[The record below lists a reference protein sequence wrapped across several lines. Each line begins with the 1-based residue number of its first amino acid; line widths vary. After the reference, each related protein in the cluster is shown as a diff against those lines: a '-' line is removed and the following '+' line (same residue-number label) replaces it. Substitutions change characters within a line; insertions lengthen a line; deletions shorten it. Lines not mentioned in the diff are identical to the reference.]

1 MNKILFAFI
10 AFVDL
15 QNREL
20 KENLKY
26 WKEKSQEDTQ
36 EVEKLSEQLDDD
48 NVIIE
53 RFLIASGKSKD
64 LTEPEEFEE
73 VFEDI
78 EQTYSEHEE
87 LKNENGELKA
97 ENFAFEGLVKTQ
109 DDLIEDLQSKNDSIQ
124 KIADDLQRRNHD
136 LTQMLETKEK
146 ALEKAKEL
154 NHCMSGQMD
163 FIKSELELKLSAEIK
178 NKNCVIEELKRVDK
192 QKDKWREEAE
202 KLRNTLNEIE
212 KQCSKYQTCII
223 VLKKDILDIINGTKD
238 KNVLHKEK
246 ETK

>member
-1 MNKILFAFI
+1 MNEILFTFI

-15 QNREL
+15 QNQEL
-20 KENLKY
+20 KENLKF

-36 EVEKLSEQLDDD
+36 EIEKLCEQ
-48 NVIIE
+48 
-53 RFLIASGKSKD
+53 
-64 LTEPEEFEE
+64 
-73 VFEDI
+73 
-78 EQTYSEHEE
+78 
-87 LKNENGELKA
+87 NGELKA

-109 DDLIEDLQSKNDSIQ
+109 DNLIDDLQNKNRFNS

-178 NKNCVIEELKRVDK
+178 NKNCIIEELKRVDK

-202 KLRNTLNEIE
+202 RLRNTLNEIE
-212 KQCSKYQTCII
+212 KKCSKYQTCII
-223 VLKKDILDIINGTKD
+223 VLKKDILNIINGAKD

>member
-136 LTQMLETKEK
+136 LT
-146 ALEKAKEL
+146 
-154 NHCMSGQMD
+154 
-163 FIKSELELKLSAEIK
+163 
-178 NKNCVIEELKRVDK
+178 
-192 QKDKWREEAE
+192 
-202 KLRNTLNEIE
+202 
-212 KQCSKYQTCII
+212 
-223 VLKKDILDIINGTKD
+223 
-238 KNVLHKEK
+238 
-246 ETK
+246 